1 MPLWGVGRDARW
13 AISQPKVPHQHCHIS
28 EIGAARP
35 QTGVSCLRNK
45 RPLCES
51 YWPKRSSV
59 SRLIRDDMTQSA
71 GQLARRS
78 LLRRLLAA
86 AGVSTL
92 FYAAPYPVAAVIKIS
107 QRAVAYQDHP
117 EGDKRCDKCIQ
128 FQPPDGCK
136 MVDGSISPN
145 GYCRLF
151 ALSRQSAMPANLIA
165 SAD

>member
-1 MPLWGVGRDARW
+1 
-13 AISQPKVPHQHCHIS
+13 
-28 EIGAARP
+28 
-35 QTGVSCLRNK
+35 
-45 RPLCES
+45 
-51 YWPKRSSV
+51 
-59 SRLIRDDMTQSA
+59 MTQSA
-71 GQLARRS
+71 SQLARRS
-78 LLRRLLAA
+78 LLRRLLGA

-92 FYAAPYPVAAVIKIS
+92 FYAAPYPAAAVIKIS

-136 MVDGSISPN
+136 TVDGTISPN

-151 ALSRQSAMPANLIA
+151 ALNRQSAMPANLMA

>member
-1 MPLWGVGRDARW
+1 MP
-13 AISQPKVPHQHCHIS
+13 H
-28 EIGAARP
+28 
-35 QTGVSCLRNK
+35 
-45 RPLCES
+45 
-51 YWPKRSSV
+51 
-59 SRLIRDDMTQSA
+59 SA

-78 LLRRLLAA
+78 LLRRLLGA
-86 AGVSTL
+86 AGMSTL
-92 FYAAPYPVAAVIKIS
+92 VYAAPYPVAAVIKIA

-151 ALSRQSAMPANLIA
+151 ALNRQSAMPANLIA

>member
-1 MPLWGVGRDARW
+1 
-13 AISQPKVPHQHCHIS
+13 
-28 EIGAARP
+28 
-35 QTGVSCLRNK
+35 
-45 RPLCES
+45 
-51 YWPKRSSV
+51 
-59 SRLIRDDMTQSA
+59 MTQSA
-71 GQLARRS
+71 SQLARRS
-78 LLRRLLAA
+78 LLRRLLGA

-92 FYAAPYPVAAVIKIS
+92 FYAAPYPAAAVIKIS

-136 MVDGSISPN
+136 MVNGSISRS

-151 ALSRQSAMPANLIA
+151 ALNRQSAMPANLIA